1 MNDVKRMKVIDLI
14 PHPKNEEIY
23 GHDED
28 ISDLVE
34 TIRKSGQ
41 VHTLTVTPKGV
52 ILAGHRR
59 RKACM
64 ELGIKEVNVE
74 VVDLGSP
81 EEEIRYLVLNNKQRD
96 KTNEQKAKEAKALKE
111 VESKLALERKSE
123 NGGDRKSEKYKS
135 EVPDSAHAILKKQG
149 KARDA
154 VAKNVGF
161 RSGHEVDRAIK
172 TINKIEELKE
182 EGRTEDAELIRG
194 ALNNG
199 RISSAEELAR
209 NIDIVEIP
217 DEDKPLI
224 KSGKKSA
231 YSYVEKAKAKNKTKE
246 EKTCITCGKTLPVD
260 MFYDGRNECKSCKN
274 ERDNERKSGVFR
286 DTMGNIMTY
295 DKSIANSKEMEE
307 AIAFLKRDDSEC
319 DDTINYDMELEF
331 FKLTLS
337 NYYFENQRFI
347 DGEIF
352 KDMPL
357 GIKEKFKEEVDKLSN
372 YVQLLQMYLEK

>member
-1 MNDVKRMKVIDLI
+1 VQ
-14 PHPKNEEIY
+14 E
-23 GHDED
+23 
-28 ISDLVE
+28 S
-34 TIRKSGQ
+34 
-41 VHTLTVTPKGV
+41 
-52 ILAGHRR
+52 ILAFSV
-59 RKACM
+59 CM
-64 ELGIKEVNVE
+64 ELGIEEVNVE

-209 NIDIVEIP
+209 NIDIVEILC
-217 DEDKPLI
+217 KLR
-224 KSGKKSA
+224 
-231 YSYVEKAKAKNKTKE
+231 KAIGNTRILCHSVKNIE
-246 EKTCITCGKTLPVD
+246 NTCILNHTITV
-260 MFYDGRNECKSCKN
+260 
-274 ERDNERKSGVFR
+274 
-286 DTMGNIMTY
+286 GNKIICRT
-295 DKSIANSKEMEE
+295 KH
-307 AIAFLKRDDSEC
+307 R
-319 DDTINYDMELEF
+319 T
-331 FKLTLS
+331 KL
-337 NYYFENQRFI
+337 
-347 DGEIF
+347 
-352 KDMPL
+352 
-357 GIKEKFKEEVDKLSN
+357 
-372 YVQLLQMYLEK
+372 